1 MADVSL
7 ATRSPEVFAVLLS
20 LNTIVA
26 WILSPIVTMAAKC
39 LEGLQFYYWL
49 SISHSFF
56 LADLFNFCLTFL
68 LKLIAL
74 GPSQEMIIT
83 VSSTIAAHTR
93 PEITQKMRRDGRGLN
108 SFRFMPK
115 C

>member
-1 MADVSL
+1 MAMVPVTALLMADVSL
-7 ATRSPEVFAVLLS
+7 AIRFPKVFAVLLS

-26 WILSPIVTMAAKC
+26 WILSPAGTIADEC
-39 LEGLQFYYWL
+39 LEGQYFCYWL

-56 LADLFNFCLTFL
+56 LANLLNFCLTFL

-83 VSSTIAAHTR
+83 VSSTIAAHTGA
-93 PEITQKMRRDGRGLN
+93 EIT
-108 SFRFMPK
+108 
-115 C
+115 